1 MRASLEGDGKAVM
14 GCGSRPTDGGGYRIG
29 EHDPDPRAAPDAV
42 PSTSPPAMNAL
53 VPTRPVL
60 RGLVAAAVIAVAPA
74 LAAAA
79 PDEGSTPTATAATP
93 RPDRHPDLIRLSPA
107 DDVWID
113 RQRGEVVVGG
123 GIALDRGVIEVFAC
137 PRGSKEHEAVVA
149 TDAPARLVHAALL
162 AIGLEP
168 GSPVSYDPDYVP
180 ARGPVVRVRVR
191 WRDATGVAHDRP
203 AQELIRDTRTGR
215 PLDADWVFA
224 GSVFWR
230 DPADGR
236 EYYQGDGGDLICV
249 SNFPTA
255 TLDLPIESSQA
266 NDALLFEVF
275 AERVPPRGT
284 PVELVLS
291 AAEPRAQPA
300 TRQ

>member
-1 MRASLEGDGKAVM
+1 
-14 GCGSRPTDGGGYRIG
+14 
-29 EHDPDPRAAPDAV
+29 
-42 PSTSPPAMNAL
+42 MNATL
-53 VPTRPVL
+53 PSSRFCRVLLAAFLFSAHAARGESDPV
-60 RGLVAAAVIAVAPA
+60 ASNAPA
-74 LAAAA
+74 AEAAAA
-79 PDEGSTPTATAATP
+79 QPDP
-93 RPDRHPDLIRLSPA
+93 HPDLVRLSPTDA
-107 DDVWID
+107 VWVD
-113 RQRGEVVVGG
+113 RPRGEVVVGG
-123 GIALDRGVIEVFAC
+123 LITLDRGVIEVFAC
-137 PRGSKEHEAVVA
+137 PRGSKEHESIVA

-168 GSPVSYDPDYVP
+168 GAPVSYDPDYVA
-180 ARGPVVRVRVR
+180 ARGPVVHVRMR
-191 WRDATGVAHDRP
+191 WRDAAGLLQERP
-203 AQELIRDTRTGR
+203 AQELIRNTRTGD
-215 PLDADWVFA
+215 PLEADWVFA

-266 NDALLFEVF
+266 NDALLFEAF

-284 PVELVLS
+284 PVEIVLS
-291 AAEPRAQPA
+291 ARAGEAQPA

>member
-1 MRASLEGDGKAVM
+1 
-14 GCGSRPTDGGGYRIG
+14 
-29 EHDPDPRAAPDAV
+29 
-42 PSTSPPAMNAL
+42 MNAL
-53 VPTRPVL
+53 LPPCPGR
-60 RGLVAAAVIAVAPA
+60 RRLVAVALLAVVPA

-79 PDEGSTPTATAATP
+79 QEGGSAPAAAAPTP
-93 RPDRHPDLIRLSPA
+93 RPDPHPDLIRLSPT
-107 DDVWID
+107 DDVWVD
-113 RQRGEVVVGG
+113 RQRREVLVGG

-168 GSPVSYDPDYVP
+168 GAPVSYDPDYVP
-180 ARGPVVRVRVR
+180 ARGPLVRVRVR
-191 WRDATGVAHDRP
+191 WRDAAGVAHDRP
-203 AQELIRDTRTGR
+203 AQELIRNTRTGR
-215 PLDADWVFA
+215 QLDADWVFA

-230 DPADGR
+230 DPADGQ

-291 AAEPRAQPA
+291 AVEHQAQPA

>member
-1 MRASLEGDGKAVM
+1 MNAFSAPRPLHPALVAAILLAVL
-14 GCGSRPTDGGGYRIG
+14 
-29 EHDPDPRAAPDAV
+29 PRAAWASSD
-42 PSTSPPAMNAL
+42 
-53 VPTRPVL
+53 
-60 RGLVAAAVIAVAPA
+60 
-74 LAAAA
+74 
-79 PDEGSTPTATAATP
+79 DAATP
-93 RPDRHPDLIRLSPA
+93 VAESPASRPDRHPDLVRLSPT
-107 DDVWID
+107 DDVWVD
-113 RQRGEVVVGG
+113 RQRGEVLVGG

-162 AIGLEP
+162 AVGLEP
-168 GSPVSYDPDYVP
+168 GAPVSYDPDYVP

-191 WRDATGVAHDRP
+191 WRDADGALQERP
-203 AQELIRDTRTGR
+203 AQEMIRDTRTGR
-215 PLDADWVFA
+215 HLDADWVFA

-275 AERVPPRGT
+275 VERVPPRGT

-291 AAEPRAQPA
+291 AGDGQPQPE

>member
-1 MRASLEGDGKAVM
+1 MNRLL
-14 GCGSRPTDGGGYRIG
+14 
-29 EHDPDPRAAPDAV
+29 
-42 PSTSPPAMNAL
+42 PPC
-53 VPTRPVL
+53 PVG
-60 RGLVAAAVIAVAPA
+60 RSLVAVVLLAVLPG

-79 PDEGSTPTATAATP
+79 QESGSAPAAAVPTP
-93 RPDRHPDLIRLSPA
+93 RPDRHPDLIRLSPT
-107 DDVWID
+107 DDVWVD
-113 RQRGEVVVGG
+113 RQRREVLVGG

-168 GSPVSYDPDYVP
+168 GAPVSYDPDYVP
-180 ARGPVVRVRVR
+180 ARGPLVRVRVR
-191 WRDATGVAHDRP
+191 WQDAAGVAHDRP
-203 AQELIRDTRTGR
+203 AQELIRNTRTGR
-215 PLDADWVFA
+215 QLDADWVFA

-230 DPADGR
+230 DPADGQ

-291 AAEPRAQPA
+291 AAEHHAQPA

>member
-1 MRASLEGDGKAVM
+1 MAVL
-14 GCGSRPTDGGGYRIG
+14 
-29 EHDPDPRAAPDAV
+29 PRAASASPD
-42 PSTSPPAMNAL
+42 
-53 VPTRPVL
+53 
-60 RGLVAAAVIAVAPA
+60 
-74 LAAAA
+74 
-79 PDEGSTPTATAATP
+79 DAATP
-93 RPDRHPDLIRLSPA
+93 VAGSPAARPDRHPDLVRLSPS
-107 DDVWID
+107 DDVWVD
-113 RQRGEVVVGG
+113 RPRGEVLVGG
-123 GIALDRGVIEVFAC
+123 GIALERGVIEVFAC

-168 GSPVSYDPDYVP
+168 GAPVSYDPDYVA

-191 WRDATGVAHDRP
+191 WRDAAGTLQERP
-203 AQELIRDTRTGR
+203 AQELIRNTRTGR
-215 PLDADWVFA
+215 QLDANWVFA

-291 AAEPRAQPA
+291 ADDGKPQPA
-300 TRQ
+300 MRQ

>member
-1 MRASLEGDGKAVM
+1 MNVSCRPCSLRRALLAAILQGLLPWTAGAS
-14 GCGSRPTDGGGYRIG
+14 
-29 EHDPDPRAAPDAV
+29 PDDRAATVAE
-42 PSTSPPAMNAL
+42 SPA
-53 VPTRPVL
+53 
-60 RGLVAAAVIAVAPA
+60 
-74 LAAAA
+74 
-79 PDEGSTPTATAATP
+79 P
-93 RPDRHPDLIRLSPA
+93 RPDRHPDLVRLSPT
-107 DDVWID
+107 DDVWVD
-113 RQRGEVVVGG
+113 RRNGEVIVGG

-168 GSPVSYDPDYVP
+168 GAPVSYDPEYVA
-180 ARGPVVRVRVR
+180 ARGPVVHVRVR
-191 WRDATGVAHDRP
+191 WRDAAGALQERP
-203 AQELIRDTRTGR
+203 AQDLIRDTRTGR
-215 PLDADWVFA
+215 QLDADWVFA

-291 AAEPRAQPA
+291 PGDGKPQPA

>member
-1 MRASLEGDGKAVM
+1 MTTTRLASRFR
-14 GCGSRPTDGGGYRIG
+14 CG
-29 EHDPDPRAAPDAV
+29 
-42 PSTSPPAMNAL
+42 
-53 VPTRPVL
+53 
-60 RGLVAAAVIAVAPA
+60 VAAALLVVQPWAAWAEPDAAPPS
-74 LAAAA
+74 AAA
-79 PDEGSTPTATAATP
+79 PADP
-93 RPDRHPDLIRLSPA
+93 RPDRHPDLVRLSPT
-107 DDVWID
+107 DDVWVD
-113 RQRGEVVVGG
+113 RGRGEVVVGG
-123 GIALDRGVIEVFAC
+123 RIALEKGVIEVFAC

-149 TDAPARLVHAALL
+149 TDAAARLVHAALL

-168 GSPVSYDPDYVP
+168 GAPVSFDPDYVP
-180 ARGPVVRVRVR
+180 ARGPVVRVRIR
-191 WRDATGVAHDRP
+191 WQDADGTPRERA
-203 AQELIRDTRTGR
+203 AQELIRNTRTGDQ
-215 PLDADWVFA
+215 LDADWVFA

-275 AERVPPRGT
+275 ADRVPPRGT

-291 AAEPRAQPA
+291 ADAGPQPT